1 MRTNPEVRILTPE
14 ERPQILE
21 LKQLAFGM
29 PASRFMD
36 IDFESSENYGIY
48 DNGTLAG
55 MVSMTPKEL
64 LIGDSKIIVGGIGAV
79 STHPEARGKGTMRKL
94 LNYSIDRM
102 RELNI
107 PLSILWG
114 DTQRY
119 RHFGWETCGKKI
131 HFAINARSMIP
142 CSIKDD
148 FTIEPYNIRKHLPSI
163 IALHDKKQYRVK
175 RQRADFER
183 FFGKPSVMVW
193 FAQQSGDEAYV
204 VQEGEYIIEYA
215 GNFDVV
221 CQCLHYLLENHGHST
236 LTVQQSPF
244 ESIEKNDFYKISSWW
259 TIEPLGMLKIL
270 NLEYTIKALI
280 PQTQNRGA
288 APERISLKMLD
299 SGQAVT
305 INAGKDVY
313 IEQGCKTK
321 SEIELSDIDMTR
333 LVFYGNISTGQP
345 ESDRL
350 ISAMFPL
357 KLYWPRLDAV

>member
-1 MRTNPEVRILTPE
+1 MYTTEVRILNPE
-14 ERPQILE
+14 ERLKMLE
-21 LKQLAFGM
+21 LKQLAFGI

-36 IDFESSENYGIY
+36 IDFDSSENYGLY
-48 DNGTLAG
+48 DNGKLEG

-64 LIGDSKIIVGGIGAV
+64 LIGSRKIIVGGIGAV
-79 STHPEARGKGTMRKL
+79 STHPGARGKGTMRKL

-119 RHFGWETCGKKI
+119 RHFGWETGGKKI
-131 HFAINARSMIP
+131 HFTINARSMKP

-148 FTIEPYNIRKHLPSI
+148 FTIDPYNIQKHLSSMI
-163 IALHDKKQYRVK
+163 TLHDKKLCRIK
-175 RQRADFER
+175 RKLADFER

-193 FAQQSGDEAYV
+193 FARQGGNEAYV

-221 CQCLHYLLENHGHST
+221 CQCLYYLLDNHERST

-259 TIEPLGMLKIL
+259 TVEPLGMLKIL
-270 NLEYTIKALI
+270 NLEYTLKALM
-280 PQTQNRGA
+280 PQTLNSGA
-288 APERISLKMLD
+288 PPERISLKMLD

-305 INAGKDVY
+305 INAGKDVS
-313 IEQGCKTK
+313 IEQGYNPE
-321 SEIELSDIDMTR
+321 SGIELSDTDMTR
-333 LVFYGNISTGQP
+333 LIFYGNISTGQP
-345 ESDRL
+345 ESDPL
-350 ISAMFPL
+350 ISALFPL
-357 KLYWPRLDAV
+357 KLYWPRLDTV